1 MIIIIINK
9 IIKFL
14 HFDGYVEIVNKAIN
28 YKYKKNKIK
37 IFFNYFINNMIQIM
51 LVLFYQKDKTKYFND
66 WPKLLR

>member
-14 HFDGYVEIVNKAIN
+14 HFDGYVEIVNKAIK